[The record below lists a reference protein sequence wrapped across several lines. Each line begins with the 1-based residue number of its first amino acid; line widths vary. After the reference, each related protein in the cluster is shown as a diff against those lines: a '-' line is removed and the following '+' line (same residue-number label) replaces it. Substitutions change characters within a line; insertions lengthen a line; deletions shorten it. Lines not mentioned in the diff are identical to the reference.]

1 MTIFETLFW
10 CSVFIIGY
18 TYFLYPVV
26 LILASSLTQAV
37 RDTRFV
43 LKKDSRRKAD
53 FDAPSVT
60 VVIAAYNEE
69 KCIRERVENL
79 LSLDY
84 PTDKLNILIGSD
96 GSTDETNVILA
107 EFTSHP
113 QMQIHLFEEN
123 RGKINVLNDLL
134 TRVDTPICVFSDAN
148 TFFDKDA
155 ILRLVADFKHDDVG
169 AVCGELELVDP
180 FSGKNKDSLYWK
192 YEQVLKF
199 HENRINAMLG
209 ANGAI
214 YAIRTE
220 LYRPLPSDTI
230 IDDFCVFMNIAKM
243 GYRLTYNPEARATEE
258 IAPNLTEEASRRI
271 RIGAGN
277 YQAMSRLLWALNP
290 LIGARCFS
298 YISHK
303 VMRWFVPHFM
313 LIALLSNLV
322 LSFFSSTYAFL
333 FIAQI
338 LFYCL
343 FAIGA
348 AGKAEATG
356 KAGTL
361 INLITFFVSM
371 NISLGRGFV
380 RFLTTRQTA
389 TWERTAR

>member
-1 MTIFETLFW
+1 MTIFEVLFW
-10 CSVFIIGY
+10 VSVFIITY
-18 TYFLYPVV
+18 TYFIYPVL
-26 LILASSLTQAV
+26 LIIASSLTQAV

-43 LKKDSRRKAD
+43 LKKASRRKANSD
-53 FDAPSVT
+53 IPSVT

-79 LSLDY
+79 LSLEY
-84 PTDKLNILIGSD
+84 PREKLTILIGSD
-96 GSTDETNVILA
+96 GSNDDTNTILSD
-107 EFTSHP
+107 FQSYP

-155 ILRLVADFKHDDVG
+155 VQRLVADFRHDDVG

-199 HENRINAMLG
+199 HENRINGMLG

-243 GYRLTYNPEARATEE
+243 GYRLTYNPEARAKEE
-258 IAPNLTEEASRRI
+258 IAPNLVEEASRRI

-277 YQAMSRLLWALNP
+277 YQAMSRLTWALNP

-303 VMRWFVPHFM
+303 VMRWFVPHCM
-313 LIALLSNLV
+313 LLALLSNVV
-322 LSFFSSTYAFL
+322 LSFYSGGYAL
-333 FIAQI
+333 LLAAQI
-338 LFYCL
+338 LFYGL
-343 FAIGA
+343 FTVGA
-348 AGKAEATG
+348 RSTRDMTG
-356 KAGTL
+356 KLGAV